1 MYEGLLE
8 LRPRHALAE
17 MRVIRSGGAGSREEL
32 VVPAADP
39 IPQGHEATAIMYP
52 ADSIYLATD
61 KGERRRSGSYYT
73 PDHIV
78 DYIVQNAIGARCG
91 EINRQLQAE
100 IVAKER
106 ALGAAA
112 DEERATLTKE
122 LEGLQRSFDDRIL
135 ELKILDPAMGS
146 GHFLIRACQYLA
158 EEIATNPYTS
168 DHSADDLRG
177 EESTITYWKRRVAES
192 CLHGVD
198 LNPLAV
204 ELAKLAL
211 WLETV
216 AADAPLTFL
225 DHHFR
230 WGDSIIGARIS
241 RLDSLPGDEGLLEG
255 QFRREVAA
263 GLPSLIDPLA
273 EIAAISSDTAGH
285 VKQKEQIYKRR
296 FLPALRRFAIV
307 GDLWS
312 AEAMQASTIRPEKY
326 SELLGLL
333 GAPRK
338 FDEAI
343 ASDWIQDTLRFLR
356 TKEVSPF
363 HWELA
368 YPHVFLTHN
377 LDNGRAGFDVIIG
390 NPPYDVLSERERGLS
405 VDHVKRFIE
414 LDPTLEPSLRGKN
427 NLYKMFVARSVELLA
442 DGGILS
448 FIVPMPLLGDE
459 QASGIR
465 RMLFSAG
472 EFREIHA
479 FPQKDNPARR
489 VFRDAKLSTALF
501 IYRKLRPDQR
511 TDGRFQSQVHPAQF
525 VEQTSPRLTLNSNSI
540 NLYDP
545 ENLTIVSC
553 SQDDWDLVAALAE
566 QPIAR
571 LRDFVTFFQG
581 EVNQTVATAKGH
593 LTNRDSGPLVTRGAN
608 ISMYQLRQA
617 SQGEDIHLDVNAFLE
632 GKAED
637 TKAFHHRFERIG
649 LQESSPQNNFR
660 RIIACRI
667 PSGQFCN
674 HKINYTTSSQS
685 RISLELVLF
694 VLNSSFADWYFRLG
708 STNAAVS
715 HYQLENIPCPRFGE
729 QSGNADKAF
738 CKGLDAL
745 IDAKDFSVIEQ
756 KCTDLA
762 VQEGCGPTV
771 ERALGS
777 LVRFIEREEAARG
790 RIARSE
796 RSRLAEDAEQCQV
809 VLDKMMLILL
819 GLGEGKHKYLRTRL
833 TEML

>member
-1 MYEGLLE
+1 
-8 LRPRHALAE
+8 
-17 MRVIRSGGAGSREEL
+17 
-32 VVPAADP
+32 
-39 IPQGHEATAIMYP
+39 
-52 ADSIYLATD
+52 
-61 KGERRRSGSYYT
+61 
-73 PDHIV
+73 
-78 DYIVQNAIGARCG
+78 
-91 EINRQLQAE
+91 
-100 IVAKER
+100 
-106 ALGAAA
+106 
-112 DEERATLTKE
+112 
-122 LEGLQRSFDDRIL
+122 
-135 ELKILDPAMGS
+135 
-146 GHFLIRACQYLA
+146 
-158 EEIATNPYTS
+158 
-168 DHSADDLRG
+168 
-177 EESTITYWKRRVAES
+177 
-192 CLHGVD
+192 
-198 LNPLAV
+198 
-204 ELAKLAL
+204 
-211 WLETV
+211 
-216 AADAPLTFL
+216 
-225 DHHFR
+225 
-230 WGDSIIGARIS
+230 
-241 RLDSLPGDEGLLEG
+241 LDSLPGDEGLLAG

-263 GLPSLIDPLA
+263 GLPSLLDPLA
-273 EIAAISSDTAGH
+273 EIAAISSDTAEH
-285 VKQKEQIYKRR
+285 VKQKEQIYRRR

-343 ASDWIQDTLRFLR
+343 ASDWVQDTLRFLR

-368 YPHVFLTHN
+368 YPHVFLTN
-377 LDNGRAGFDVIIG
+377 LNNDRAGFDVIIG
-390 NPPYDVLSERERGLS
+390 NPPYDVLSERETGLS

-427 NLYKMFVARSVELLA
+427 NLYKMFVVRSAELLA
-442 DGGILS
+442 DGGVLS

-465 RMLFSAG
+465 RMLLSAG
-472 EFREIHA
+472 EFSEIHA
-479 FPQKDNPARR
+479 FPQKDNPVRR

-501 IYRKLRPDQR
+501 VYRKLRTDLR
-511 TDGRFQSQVHPAQF
+511 TDGRFQSQVHPGQF
-525 VEQTSPRLTLNSNSI
+525 IERTSPRLILNSNSI

-553 SQDDWDLVAALAE
+553 SQDDWDLVAVLAE

-581 EVNQTVATAKGH
+581 EVNQTVATARGH
-593 LTNRDSGPLVTRGAN
+593 LTSRGSGPLITRGAN

-617 SQGEDIHLDVNAFLE
+617 SQGEDIHLDVSAFLE
-632 GKAED
+632 GKGED

-660 RIIACRI
+660 RIISCRI

-674 HKINYTTSSQS
+674 HKINYTTSNHSK
-685 RISLELVLF
+685 ISLELVLF

-729 QSGNADKAF
+729 QSGNVDKAF
-738 CKGLDAL
+738 CRKLDTL
-745 IDAKDFSVIEQ
+745 IAAKEFSVIEQ
-756 KCTDLA
+756 KCTKLA
-762 VQEGCGPTV
+762 VEEGCSPTV
-771 ERALGS
+771 ERALES
-777 LVRFIEREEAARG
+777 LVKFIERDEAARG

-796 RSRLAEDAEQCQV
+796 RSHLADDAEQCQV

-819 GLGEGKHKYLRTRL
+819 GLSEGKHEYLRTRL